1 MQGICPGKFDI
12 EAVRVFLDAFCD
24 GMFPLHFLDSK
35 LGMLMGFAYL
45 DVFFVGF
52 DVDTPTP
59 VSHPAVP
66 SYSGKPPKAI
76 ASGGY
81 Y

>member
-1 MQGICPGKFDI
+1 MQGICPGQFDV
-12 EAVRVFLDAFCD
+12 EAVRAFLDAFCD

-35 LGMLMGFAYL
+35 LCMLMGSANF

-66 SYSGKPPKAI
+66 SSSGKPPKAI
-76 ASGGY
+76 VSGRY